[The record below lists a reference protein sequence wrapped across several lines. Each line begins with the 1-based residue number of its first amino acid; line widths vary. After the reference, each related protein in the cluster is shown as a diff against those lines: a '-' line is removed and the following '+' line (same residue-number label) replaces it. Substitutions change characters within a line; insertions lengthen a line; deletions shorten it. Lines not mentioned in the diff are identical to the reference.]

1 MSDRLWLW
9 KNFVNGK
16 PEYWAFDN
24 PFPIHLDSDD
34 PQTLGEPC
42 GYAVHKPSRRGRP
55 DVSDEQALARIK
67 SEDGDKITRLRAR
80 VAQSEAESDAWQKGA
95 MECCGERNTL
105 LAKWGIE
112 SDESLTECVERNID
126 GWKQRALKAEARIA
140 ELEAAQEWRPIESA
154 PRETWIIGWHE
165 DLRGFV
171 IKVPNNPQPD
181 DVVPT
186 HWLPLPA
193 PPKVAT

>member
-1 MSDRLWLW
+1 MSDIEQGPVDFRRVDIPAFIKRLVRYYE
-9 KNFVNGK
+9 VNGNGDWRYAA
-16 PEYWAFDN
+16 ET
-24 PFPIHLDSDD
+24 IEQQH
-34 PQTLGEPC
+34 GEI
-42 GYAVHKPSRRGRP
+42 
-55 DVSDEQALARIK
+55 E
-67 SEDGDKITRLRAR
+67 RLRAR
-80 VAQSEAESDAWQKGA
+80 V
-95 MECCGERNTL
+95 
-105 LAKWGIE
+105 
-112 SDESLTECVERNID
+112 
-126 GWKQRALKAEARIA
+126 A